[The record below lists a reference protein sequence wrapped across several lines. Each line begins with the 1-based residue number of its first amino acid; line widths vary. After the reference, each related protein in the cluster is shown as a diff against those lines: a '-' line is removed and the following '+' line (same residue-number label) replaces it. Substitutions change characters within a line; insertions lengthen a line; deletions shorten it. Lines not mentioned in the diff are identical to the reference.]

1 MIDEI
6 IKNGSYKLM
15 LIDDDDLEYMQ
26 MLKNEIESKGYQCI
40 LNTSTSWITHNVFL
54 ELEVLSC

>member
-15 LIDDDDLEYMQ
+15 LIDDEDIQYMEF
-26 MLKNEIESKGYQCI
+26 LKNEIESKGYSVV
-40 LNTSTSWITHNVFL
+40 LNTTTSWITHNVFL
-54 ELEVLSC
+54 ELQVI

>member
-15 LIDDDDLEYMQ
+15 MIDGEDVEYMEF
-26 MLKNEIESKGYQCI
+26 LKEEIESKGYQCI

-54 ELEVLSC
+54 ELEVM